1 MHLKRVSLS
10 MYLAVMYYAHTWSV
24 FVAAYNG
31 LLLEYNA
38 IAAAP
43 LEIMEKCSRS
53 AVTIF
58 ILRDVTHVHC

>member
-1 MHLKRVSLS
+1 
-10 MYLAVMYYAHTWSV
+10 MYYAHTWSV
-24 FVAAYNG
+24 FAAAYNG

-53 AVTIF
+53 AVTILF
-58 ILRDVTHVHC
+58 YVTSHMYIADDLIKK